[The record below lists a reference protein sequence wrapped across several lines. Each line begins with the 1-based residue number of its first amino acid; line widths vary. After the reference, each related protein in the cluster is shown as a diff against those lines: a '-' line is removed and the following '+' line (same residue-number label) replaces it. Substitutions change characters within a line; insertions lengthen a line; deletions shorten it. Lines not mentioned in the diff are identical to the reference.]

1 MCRCNQIK
9 VQANICHKIMVKDV
23 EYLMICFPSSLS
35 MKNLEKDYEAV
46 QLKMDIIR
54 GSVYVGTKQD
64 IMNKEL

>member
-1 MCRCNQIK
+1 
-9 VQANICHKIMVKDV
+9 MVKDV